1 MNTSAPGVP
10 GGAVTQQLRRWSG
23 GDASALEALVP
34 LIYDE
39 LRRLA
44 ASHLR
49 HERRGHTLAPA
60 GLVHE
65 AFLRLSAR
73 PGLQFESRTQ
83 FFGLASQLMRHVLV
97 DHARARAADKRRD
110 DAALSLDELGDSAFA
125 SPDQASHLPLDLLSL
140 DQALHRL
147 ERLDRQQCEVVELR
161 FFGGL
166 SVDETAQALSISPA
180 SVKRD
185 WVSARAWL
193 MRELQPRPGAAR
205 AVP

>member
-1 MNTSAPGVP
+1 MNRSAPGVP
-10 GGAVTQQLRRWSG
+10 AGAVTQLLRRWSG
-23 GDASALEALVP
+23 GDAAALEALVP

-44 ASHLR
+44 ARHLR
-49 HERRGHTLAPA
+49 HEREGHTLSPA
-60 GLVHE
+60 GLVNE
-65 AFLRLSAR
+65 AFMRLSTR
-73 PGLQFESRTQ
+73 PGLQFESRAQ
-83 FFGLASQLMRHVLV
+83 FFGLASRLMRHVLI

-110 DAALSLDELGDSAFA
+110 DVALSLDELGDSAFA
-125 SPDQASHLPLDLLSL
+125 APGQAAHLPLDLLSL

-166 SVDETAQALSISPA
+166 SVDETAQALAISPA

-185 WVSARAWL
+185 WASARAWL
-193 MRELQPRPGAAR
+193 MRELQPRPGHAKAF
-205 AVP
+205 P